1 MKDSDD
7 KNSQE
12 GGAAATEEDT
22 DSSDES
28 LSDQDSSPSG
38 STTRMPA
45 LGCSHPTGRLPSQ
58 LENEDTDKGGYA
70 IPPPILVDS
79 YPASLA

>member
-7 KNSQE
+7 KDSQE
-12 GGAAATEEDT
+12 GGAAATEEDI

-28 LSDQDSSPSG
+28 LSDQDSSPLG
-38 STTRMPA
+38 STIRMPT
-45 LGCSHPTGRLPSQ
+45 LECSHPIERSPPQ
-58 LENEDTDKGGYA
+58 LENEDTDKRGHA